1 MPHLILEASSN
12 IHESNKRLEELLSEC
27 HQFLADKLPT
37 QVSSCRSRVMLH
49 DIYVVGDNAPDLA
62 FIHLT
67 IKLLK
72 GRSHGLLLDVA
83 ESIKAKIKEYCSRS
97 SEHLKLEISV
107 EIVEL
112 SEVYV
117 K

>member
-12 IHESNKRLEELLSEC
+12 IHECNVRLEELLLDC
-27 HQFLADKLPT
+27 HHLLANKLPT
-37 QVSSCRSRVMLH
+37 QVSSCRSRVVLH
-49 DIYVVGDNAPDLA
+49 DIYVVGDDSPNLA

-67 IKLLK
+67 IKLMK

-83 ESIKAKIKEYCSRS
+83 ELIKQKIQEFCSRS
-97 SEHLKLEISV
+97 MEHLKLEISV
-107 EIVEL
+107 EIIEL
-112 SEVYV
+112 SEVYI